1 MSLIEVNF
9 PGGLRVDADMK
20 GRTIATD
27 QPIYVGGENSA
38 PAPFE
43 LFLASLATCAG
54 IFALSFCQ
62 NKGISTDGMS
72 LSMDLS
78 KNSESKAIDEISID
92 LKLPDG
98 FPEKYKDAIVRA
110 MDQCSVKKLINNPPV
125 FKVSA
130 E

>member
-72 LSMDLS
+72 LSLDLS
-78 KNSESKAIDEISID
+78 KNPESKAIDEISID

>member
-1 MSLIEVNF
+1 MSLIEVSF

-27 QPIYVGGENSA
+27 QPIYAGGENSA
-38 PAPFE
+38 PALFE

-72 LSMDLS
+72 LSLDLS
-78 KNSESKAIDEISID
+78 KNPESKAIDEISIG

-110 MDQCSVKKLINNPPV
+110 MDQCSVKKLIHNPPV